1 MTVYSFRIG
10 PYARSIFIYGSAKF
24 ETTPLEYHQPVKQY
38 ASDSFTPN
46 QIDVAFEKGYIT
58 QQEYDETV
66 ILIGDDPFVLP
77 MLAPRE
83 EI

>member
-1 MTVYSFRIG
+1 MAVYSFRVG
-10 PYARSIFIYGSAKF
+10 PYARSTYLYGTVTFA
-24 ETTPLEYHQPVKQY
+24 TMPVEYHQPVKQY
-38 ASDSFTPN
+38 ASDYFTPW
-46 QIDVAFEKGYIT
+46 QIDEALAKGYIT

-77 MLAPRE
+77 QSVKE